1 MKRYWHGAFW
11 FLKIVVGCAL
21 FALGFDLFLAPH
33 NINDGGLAGLGMIFI
48 RLTHWG
54 SVGWFTLVV
63 NIPLFLIGGKRVG
76 KKFFFG
82 SLAGAVALSVLLE
95 LFELL
100 PAIETEPLLGALYG
114 GLLCGAGLGL
124 VFLTGASTGGVDILV
139 RLMKLHWKE
148 IPLGKIFMAFDG
160 AIVLLTGIVFQDLS
174 NILYCGIIIYVRS
187 IVMDAVI
194 YSFDYS
200 KVALIISPKHEQI
213 ASAIAVKLDRGVTYL
228 YGQGFYSGTDTKAV
242 LTAIKRQQLAELK
255 ALVIEI
261 DPSAFVIIQDSHQVL
276 GEGFAHYS
284 GNEL

>member
-1 MKRYWHGAFW
+1 MKRYWNWTFW

-21 FALGFDLFLAPH
+21 FALGFDLFLDPH

-54 SVGWFTLVV
+54 SVGWFTFVL
-63 NIPLFLIGGKRVG
+63 NIPLFLVGGKRIG

-82 SLAGAVALSVLLE
+82 SLLGAVSLSVLLE

-100 PAIETEPLLGALYG
+100 PPVETEPLLGALYG
-114 GLLCGAGLGL
+114 GVLCGIGLGL
-124 VFLTGASTGGVDILV
+124 VFLAGASTGGVDILV

-148 IPLGKIFMAFDG
+148 MPVGKIFMIFDG
-160 AIVLLTGIVFQDLS
+160 VIVLLTGIVFQDLS
-174 NILYCGIIIYVRS
+174 RSLYCGIVIYISSV
-187 IVMDAVI
+187 VMDAVI

-200 KVALIISPKHEQI
+200 KVALIISPKYEQI
-213 ASAIAVKLDRGVTYL
+213 ASAIGVRLDRGVTYL
-228 YGQGFYSGTDTKAV
+228 YGQGFYSGTGTKAV
-242 LTAIKRQQLAELK
+242 LTAFKRQQLADLKEL
-255 ALVIEI
+255 VVEI